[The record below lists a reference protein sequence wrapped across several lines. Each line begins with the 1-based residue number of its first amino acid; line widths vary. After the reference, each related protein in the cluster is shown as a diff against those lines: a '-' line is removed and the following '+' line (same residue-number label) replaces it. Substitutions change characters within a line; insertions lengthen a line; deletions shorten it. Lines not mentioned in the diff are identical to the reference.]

1 MAERF
6 TADLLFIV
14 IVLLIAALLGFLI
27 GYLLERER
35 CRKRIALKDEE
46 IERLNARIR
55 RLEEEKNALTA
66 NVKGLEEEKAALR
79 EDARRMDDEIASLRL
94 TIDRLE
100 KELVVIKED
109 GTEGVRETAADKFT
123 ETSER
128 IKDAETAGRT
138 PETGIKRDDLR
149 VVVGIGP
156 KIASLLINRGI
167 TTWKT
172 LSETSPVYLKEILDK
187 DGGEQFRIHNP
198 EHWPLQA
205 KLLDEGRWDEFRE
218 LEDRL
223 EGEKS

>member
-14 IVLLIAALLGFLI
+14 IVLLVAALLGFLI
-27 GYLLERER
+27 GYLLEKGR

-46 IERLNARIR
+46 IEGLNSRIR
-55 RLEEEKNALTA
+55 RLEEEINALTA
-66 NVKGLEEEKAALR
+66 KVSGLEEEKAALR

-100 KELVVIKED
+100 KELAVHKEA
-109 GTEGVRETAADKFT
+109 GKEGARETAGA
-123 ETSER
+123 
-128 IKDAETAGRT
+128 IPDA
-138 PETGIKRDDLR
+138 GIKRDDLK

-167 TTWKT
+167 STWKA
-172 LSETSPVYLKEILDK
+172 LSETSPAYLKEILDR
-187 DGGEQFRIHNP
+187 DGGEQFRMHNP
-198 EHWPLQA
+198 EHWPQQA

-218 LEDRL
+218 LENRL
-223 EGEKS
+223 EG

>member
-14 IVLLIAALLGFLI
+14 IVLLVAALLGFLI
-27 GYLLERER
+27 GYLLEKER

-46 IERLNARIR
+46 IEGLNAKIR
-55 RLEEEKNALTA
+55 RLEEDKNALTA
-66 NVKGLEEEKAALR
+66 RVSGLEEEKAALR
-79 EDARRMDDEIASLRL
+79 ENARRMDDEIASLRL

-100 KELVVIKED
+100 KELTEYKDAGTATAKEPAVHKFAE
-109 GTEGVRETAADKFT
+109 TPEPETAEAPH
-123 ETSER
+123 
-128 IKDAETAGRT
+128 A
-138 PETGIKRDDLR
+138 GIKRDDLK

-167 TTWKT
+167 TTWKA
-172 LSETSPVYLKEILDK
+172 LSETSPAYLKEILDK

-198 EHWPLQA
+198 DHWPLQA

-218 LEDRL
+218 MEDRL
-223 EGEKS
+223 EGEKG

>member
-14 IVLLIAALLGFLI
+14 IVLLVAALLGFLI
-27 GYLLERER
+27 GYLLEKER

-46 IERLNARIR
+46 IEGLRVRIQK
-55 RLEEEKNALTA
+55 LEEEKNSLTA
-66 NVKGLEEEKAALR
+66 RVNGLEEEKAVLL
-79 EDARRMDDEIASLRL
+79 EKTRRMDDEISSLRL

-100 KELVVIKED
+100 KELTALKEVQ
-109 GTEGVRETAADKFT
+109 EGKAKETASHNLT
-123 ETSER
+123 E
-128 IKDAETAGRT
+128 A
-138 PETGIKRDDLR
+138 PETIITHETGERVNAGIKHNDLK

-167 TTWKT
+167 TTWKS
-172 LSETSPVYLKEILDK
+172 LSETSPAYLKEILDK

-205 KLLDEGRWDEFRE
+205 RLLDEGRWEEFRE

-223 EGEKS
+223 EGEKN